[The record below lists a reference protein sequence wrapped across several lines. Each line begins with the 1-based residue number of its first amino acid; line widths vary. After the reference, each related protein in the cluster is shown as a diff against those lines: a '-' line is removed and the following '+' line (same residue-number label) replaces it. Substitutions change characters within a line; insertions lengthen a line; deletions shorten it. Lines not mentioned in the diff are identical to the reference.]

1 MSSYFIAQIKIHDQE
16 EYDKYLAGY
25 DEVFARYQGKVI
37 VVDDDPTILEG
48 EWPYTRTVVIRFPNE
63 IQVRRWYDSPEYQ
76 KLVQHRHKGSQ
87 ADIII
92 AQGRE

>member
-48 EWPYTRTVVIRFPNE
+48 EWPYTRTVMIRFPNKAE
-63 IQVRRWYDSPEYQ
+63 VRRWYDSPEYQ
-76 KLVQHRHKGSQ
+76 RLVQHRHKGSQ
-87 ADIII
+87 ADVIIV
-92 AQGRE
+92 QGRE

>member
-1 MSSYFIAQIKIHDQE
+1 MSSYFIAQIKVHDQE

-37 VVDDDPTILEG
+37 VVDDDPTVLEG
-48 EWPYTRTVVIRFPNE
+48 EWPYTRTIVIRFPNE
-63 IQVRRWYDSPEYQ
+63 TAVRRWYDSPEYQ
-76 KLVQHRHKGSQ
+76 MLVQHRHKGSQ

-92 AQGRE
+92 VQGRE

>member
-25 DEVFARYQGKVI
+25 DEVFAKYQGKVI
-37 VVDDDPTILEG
+37 VVDDDPTVLEG

-63 IQVRRWYDSPEYQ
+63 AEVRRWYDSAEYQ

-87 ADIII
+87 ADVIIV
-92 AQGRE
+92 QGRK